1 VKFDDPEYT
10 YGAPSEE
17 VAREDAKI
25 AEKMF
30 CPYCGT
36 RCDYE
41 AWHMDGSYVALAVCA
56 ACGWEREF

>member
-1 VKFDDPEYT
+1 MTFYDPEYT
-10 YGAPSEE
+10 RGAPSEE
-17 VAREDAKI
+17 VAEMDARI
-25 AEKMF
+25 AEKII

-41 AWHMDGSYVALAVCA
+41 AWHMEYSYVALAVCA